1 VQSREKKPVILVP
14 LVRTKAAANSIPVP
28 SHEITRI
35 DTEACGKSGIALT
48 INAPGTLAWKISPD
62 TEKQSWTIA
71 FQSKNVVPP
80 HLVMAQPTTMLPR
93 SSPLQLA
100 SLDVP
105 ASTTIPAAKPASTKR
120 SGTVSLDFTATEVA
134 DILKALS
141 IQSGINIVAGAG
153 ASGKVTVTLRGVSVT
168 DALDW
173 VTRLS

>member
-1 VQSREKKPVILVP
+1 MILVP